1 MKNAILKFKLAATT
15 SAFEKKN
22 ASCHRKKLKV
32 GGMEGDGQGNGEGK
46 SKKVIV
52 IDYSIAKQLAFVFLG
67 LFFIY

>member
-46 SKKVIV
+46 KAKK
-52 IDYSIAKQLAFVFLG
+52 LL
-67 LFFIY
+67 